1 MPLAPDASAL
11 RERLAG
17 LPVRKYQAGENV
29 LTAGSTT
36 GKLLVLRSGAVEVVK
51 DGEQIAK
58 VSAPGAVFGEL
69 ALLDRGPRSATI
81 TVDQDLAGFGLSE
94 ASFGELCQKQPDI
107 AIKLLSALGREL
119 SVRIRYAN
127 MTIQQ
132 LES

>member
-1 MPLAPDASAL
+1 MTFA
-11 RERLAG
+11 AG
-17 LPVRKYQAGENV
+17 
-29 LTAGSTT
+29 T
-36 GKLLVLRSGAVEVVK
+36 
-51 DGEQIAK
+51 
-58 VSAPGAVFGEL
+58 VFGEL

-81 TVDQDLAGFGLSE
+81 TVDEDLRVWSE
-94 ASFGELCQKQPDI
+94 RDVVSVLCQKQPDI